1 MKVVDEDT
9 ISLEWT
15 TDDVKM
21 QLKNR
26 KQENKLTDDDCRYV
40 LNLMLD
46 KHDATIGVSWDVM
59 DVYID
64 KVIEDKNIREQAQ
77 AHA

>member
-1 MKVVDEDT
+1 MNINDKIDDDT

-15 TDDVKM
+15 TDDVKE
-21 QLKNR
+21 QARARGL
-26 KQENKLTDDDCRYV
+26 ENKLTTDECRYV
-40 LNLMLD
+40 LNMMLD

-64 KVIEDKNIREQAQ
+64 RVFELKESKQ
-77 AHA
+77 

>member
-1 MKVVDEDT
+1 MKIIDKDT

-15 TDDVKM
+15 TDDVKE
-21 QLKNR
+21 QLKSR
-26 KQENKLTDDDCRYV
+26 GLESKLTTDECRYV
-40 LNLMLD
+40 LNMMLD

-64 KVIEDKNIREQAQ
+64 RVIELKESKQ
-77 AHA
+77 

>member
-1 MKVVDEDT
+1 MKQIDDDT

-26 KQENKLTDDDCRYV
+26 GQENALTTDECRYV
-40 LNLMLD
+40 LNMMLD
-46 KHDATIGVSWDVM
+46 KHDATIGISWDVM

-64 KVIEDKNIREQAQ
+64 RVFELKESKQ
-77 AHA
+77 